1 MSIGK
6 IIKELRKENNM
17 TQEDLAEKL
26 GITRGAIGLY
36 ERGERKVNY
45 ETVNR
50 LADIFGVSSD
60 YLLGRIDKKNPVR
73 TISEAISDN
82 PELYNFWKELSKR
95 EDLQLLFKQTRDL
108 EPKEIKRIIRV
119 IKAIEDEEIDDL

>member
-45 ETVNR
+45 ETVNK

>member
-17 TQEDLAEKL
+17 SQEELAEKL
-26 GITRGAIGLY
+26 GVSRSAVGLY
-36 ERGERKVNY
+36 EQGKRKVNY
-45 ETVNR
+45 ERVNE

-82 PELYNFWKELSKR
+82 PELYNFWKELTKR

-119 IKAIEDEEIDDL
+119 IKAIEDEEMDDL

>member
-17 TQEDLAEKL
+17 TQEDLAEKM

-36 ERGERKVNY
+36 EREDRKFNY
-45 ETVNR
+45 ETLNK
-50 LADIFGVSSD
+50 LIDIFDVSAD

-73 TISEAISDN
+73 TISEAIADN

-95 EDLQLLFKQTRDL
+95 EELQLLFKQTRDL

-119 IKAIEDEEIDDL
+119 IKAIDDEE

>member
-17 TQEDLAEKL
+17 TQEDLAKKI
-26 GITRGAIGLY
+26 GVTRGAIGLY
-36 ERGERKVNY
+36 ERNERKVNY
-45 ETVNR
+45 ETVNK
-50 LADIFGVSSD
+50 LADIFEVSSD
-60 YLLGRIDKKNPVR
+60 YLLGRIDKKNPIR

-82 PELYNFWKELSKR
+82 PELYNLWKELAKR
-95 EDLQLLFKQTRDL
+95 EDLQLLFKETRDL

>member
-119 IKAIEDEEIDDL
+119 IKAIEDEEMDDL